1 MYCMAAPRWASDKRP
16 ATGTDTNT
24 AYGTVRP
31 SGKFRPRIQI
41 GGVTDFGKS
50 GSEADFTPPD
60 LPLQIKNCPSQRF
73 YLGRSEKTVRVT
85 SREHLPTVLV
95 ARAGSSPRKIPFEA
109 SLSCCWP
116 HQPATM
122 WPPRPSCARR
132 RLLAGRPW
140 VLRAHFGGLQL
151 FMPPRP
157 PQLQHII

>member
-1 MYCMAAPRWASDKRP
+1 MAAPRWASDKRP

-73 YLGRSEKTVRVT
+73 YLGRSEKTVIVT
-85 SREHLPTVLV
+85 ST
-95 ARAGSSPRKIPFEA
+95 RALA
-109 SLSCCWP
+109 DSLQ
-116 HQPATM
+116 HATGGGTAYYALA
-122 WPPRPSCARR
+122 ARR
-132 RLLAGRPW
+132 PDRYGSGRRSGLDP
-140 VLRAHFGGLQL
+140 VLSVRAQA
-151 FMPPRP
+151 
-157 PQLQHII
+157 